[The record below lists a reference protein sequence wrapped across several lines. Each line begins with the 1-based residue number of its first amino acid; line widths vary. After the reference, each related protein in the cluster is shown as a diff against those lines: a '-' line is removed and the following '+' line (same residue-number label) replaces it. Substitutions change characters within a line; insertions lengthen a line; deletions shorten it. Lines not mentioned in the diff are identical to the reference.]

1 MDVFIEDVSDPSY
14 TRSQIMHML
23 DRYREDNPDMDVYL
37 DGDNRAI
44 MARPHSVQ
52 TAMEDR

>member
-1 MDVFIEDVSDPSY
+1 MDVFIEDVSNPSY
-14 TRSQIMHML
+14 TLSQIMHML

-52 TAMEDR
+52 SALEER

>member
-1 MDVFIEDVSDPSY
+1 MDVFIEDVSDPGY
-14 TRSQIMHML
+14 TLSQIMHML

-52 TAMEDR
+52 SALEER